1 MTRDKTL
8 IESLLLYIHNRE
20 RDIVRKCLDDAS
32 KVIIYKGELWD
43 ILIDCEVSTPR
54 NERNFKELM
63 IEAAKKQFIQKLFYI
78 LKKMQIGLRDF
89 WNDLAINEIDD
100 IRESYKANS
109 FNILKSFNFESAVTL
124 SEENVLAYLKRF
136 LRNPLGEPL
145 ALVLHFCTRSSAID
159 NSEKIK
165 IIFLNQNSRNY
176 CLSAKSCFKI
186 LHLPKRIESFSRFKL
201 LWEDTLR
208 NPSNW
213 VMED

>member
-1 MTRDKTL
+1 M
-8 IESLLLYIHNRE
+8 
-20 RDIVRKCLDDAS
+20 
-32 KVIIYKGELWD
+32 G
-43 ILIDCEVSTPR
+43 
-54 NERNFKELM
+54 
-63 IEAAKKQFIQKLFYI
+63 
-78 LKKMQIGLRDF
+78 DF
-89 WNDLAINEIDD
+89 WNDLAINEIYD

-165 IIFLNQNSRNY
+165 IIFLNQNSKNY

-186 LHLPKRIESFSRFKL
+186 SHLPKRIESFSRFNL

-208 NPSNW
+208 NPFIW